1 MTYNRAFN
9 SKFFTYFLLFIAN
22 YSHLNAN
29 ILENKKRLV
38 KNSNYFSNYLSGSA
52 SLQKNDSRRA
62 YGFFENIE
70 NLGAYHSEFNL
81 KYVETLVNNG
91 KIEEAYIFIKKL
103 DKSYQSLYPFNLIL
117 FVYDFK
123 KERYSKL
130 KNYISLPKQSLGDP
144 LLLELYQNLGLWLD
158 LSNKNIEELNQKI
171 SKSNSSFKN
180 VSLTQKILIN
190 LYLDNQKNIDFYF
203 NEISNN
209 KELGRYN
216 YFYLSYYLEKN
227 NKEKINDII
236 NQNLK
241 ISSENLLFKQLF
253 LDTRENKFYKID
265 KFYKRKNINHG
276 LAELF
281 YLFANFYQNYEQV
294 QISNFYLNLSEY
306 LNPNFQSNKILKV
319 ENLIILN
326 NLEQSEKELQV
337 IEKLGKEF
345 YWYANLTRLRF
356 LPNIN
361 SERQINLLESFLK
374 NNEFFISEKYFELAN
389 FVRANKNYTKSI
401 ELYEKSIAS
410 KKNTRD
416 GDWIYYYN
424 LAIGQE
430 RAGLWENA
438 EKSFLQAL
446 KISPKQPEVLNYLAY
461 SWLEKKINLDKAK
474 EMLVEAV
481 NISKGRG
488 YILDSLGWAYFLL
501 KDYDKAE
508 EILQTAYEKEPSE
521 AVIYDHYGDVLWT
534 NGKEIQARYVW
545 QNAIK
550 LKNIEQDLKESIN
563 KKIIFGL
570 EDVDKKKS

>member
-1 MTYNRAFN
+1 MNKKIFYIVF
-9 SKFFTYFLLFIAN
+9 FLLFIAN

-38 KNSNYFSNYLSGSA
+38 KNSNYFSNYLSGSV
-52 SLQKNDSRRA
+52 SLQKNDSRKA
-62 YGFFENIE
+62 YNFFENIE
-70 NLGAYHSEFNL
+70 NLGIYHSEFNL

-117 FVYDFK
+117 FVHDFK

-130 KNYISLPKQSLGDP
+130 QSYISLPKQSFSDP
-144 LLLELYQNLGLWLD
+144 LLLELYQNLGLWAD
-158 LSNKNIEELNQKI
+158 LSNKNTEDLNEKI
-171 SKSNSSFKN
+171 NRSNSSFKN

-190 LYLDNQKNIDFYF
+190 LYLDDQKNIDLNFS
-203 NEISNN
+203 EISNK
-209 KELGRYN
+209 KELSRYN

-227 NKEKINDII
+227 NKDKINDII
-236 NQNLK
+236 NRNLE

-253 LDTRENKFYKID
+253 LDSRENKFYKID

-276 LAELF
+276 LAELL

-306 LNPNFQSNKILKV
+306 LNPNFLSNKILKV

-326 NLEQSEKELQV
+326 NLEELEKEIKI
-337 IEKLGKEF
+337 IEKIGKEF
-345 YWYANLTRLRF
+345 NWYANLTRLRF
-356 LPNIN
+356 LPNN
-361 SERQINLLESFLK
+361 NTERQINLLENFLK
-374 NNEFFISEKYFELAN
+374 NNEFFVSEKYFELAN
-389 FVRANKNYTKSI
+389 FLRANKNYTKSI
-401 ELYEKSIAS
+401 ELYEKSIAL
-410 KKNTRD
+410 KKDERD
-416 GDWIYYYN
+416 DDWIYYYN
-424 LAIGQE
+424 LAISQE
-430 RAGLWENA
+430 RAGIWENA
-438 EKSFLQAL
+438 EKNFLQAL

-481 NISKGRG
+481 NLSKGRG
-488 YILDSLGWAYFLL
+488 YILDSLGWAYFLQ
-501 KDYDKAE
+501 KDFDKAE

-534 NGKEIQARYVW
+534 NGKQIQARYVW

-570 EDVDKKKS
+570 DDADKKKS

>member
-1 MTYNRAFN
+1 MNKKIFYIVF
-9 SKFFTYFLLFIAN
+9 FLLFITN

-38 KNSNYFSNYLSGSA
+38 KNSNYFSNYLSGSV
-52 SLQKNDSRRA
+52 SLQKNDSRKA
-62 YGFFENIE
+62 YNFFENIE
-70 NLGAYHSEFNL
+70 NLGIYHSEFNL

-91 KIEEAYIFIKKL
+91 KIEEAYLFIKKL
-103 DKSYQSLYPFNLIL
+103 DKSNQSLYPFNLIL
-117 FVYDFK
+117 FVHDFK

-130 KNYISLPKQSLGDP
+130 QSYISLPKQSYSDP
-144 LLLELYQNLGLWLD
+144 LLLELYQNLSLWAD
-158 LSNKNIEELNQKI
+158 LSNKNTKDLNEKI
-171 SKSNSSFKN
+171 NRSNSSFKN
-180 VSLTQKILIN
+180 ASLTQKILIN
-190 LYLDNQKNIDFYF
+190 LYLDNQKNIDLNFS
-203 NEISNN
+203 EIYNK

-227 NKEKINDII
+227 NKDKINDII
-236 NQNLK
+236 KRNLE

-253 LDTRENKFYKID
+253 LDARENKFYKID
-265 KFYKRKNINHG
+265 NFYKRKNINHG
-276 LAELF
+276 LAELL

-306 LNPNFQSNKILKV
+306 LNPNFLSNKILKV

-326 NLEQSEKELQV
+326 NLEESENEIKI

-345 YWYANLTRLRF
+345 NWYANLTRLRF
-356 LPNIN
+356 LPNN
-361 SERQINLLESFLK
+361 NMDKQINLLENFLK
-374 NNEFFISEKYFELAN
+374 NNEFFASEKYFELAN
-389 FVRANKNYTKSI
+389 FLRANKNYSKSI
-401 ELYEKSIAS
+401 ELYEKSIAL
-410 KKNTRD
+410 KKDKRD
-416 GDWIYYYN
+416 DDWIYYYN
-424 LAIGQE
+424 LAISQE
-430 RAGLWENA
+430 RAGSWENA
-438 EKSFLQAL
+438 EKNFLQAL

-481 NISKGRG
+481 NLSKGRG

-501 KDYDKAE
+501 KDFDKAE

-534 NGKEIQARYVW
+534 NGKQIQARYVW
-545 QNAIK
+545 QNAVK

-570 EDVDKKKS
+570 DDAYKNKS

>member
-1 MTYNRAFN
+1 MNKRFY
-9 SKFFTYFLLFIAN
+9 YIVILLLFITN

-29 ILENKKRLV
+29 ILENKKKLV
-38 KNSNYFSNYLSGSA
+38 KNSNYFSNYLSGSV
-52 SLQKNDSRRA
+52 SLQKNDSQKA
-62 YGFFENIE
+62 YNFFENIE
-70 NLGAYHSEFNL
+70 NLGIYHSEFNL

-91 KIEEAYIFIKKL
+91 KIQEAYIFIKKL

-117 FVYDFK
+117 FVHDFK

-130 KNYISLPKQSLGDP
+130 KNYISTPKQSLSDP
-144 LLLELYQNLGLWLD
+144 LLLEFYQNLGLWAD
-158 LSNKNIEELNQKI
+158 LANKNTQGLNEKI
-171 SKSNSSFKN
+171 NRSNSSFKN

-190 LYLDNQKNIDFYF
+190 LYLDNQKNIDLYF
-203 NEISNN
+203 NEISNK

-227 NKEKINDII
+227 NKDKINDII
-236 NQNLK
+236 NQNLE

-253 LDTRENKFYKID
+253 LDFRENKFYKIE

-306 LNPNFQSNKILKV
+306 LNPNFLSNKILKV

-326 NLEQSEKELQV
+326 NLKQSEEEMQI

-345 YWYANLTRLRF
+345 NWYANLTRLKF

-361 SERQINLLESFLK
+361 TEKQINLLENLLK
-374 NNEFFISEKYFELAN
+374 NNEFFESEKYFELAN
-389 FVRANKNYTKSI
+389 LVRANKNYIKSI
-401 ELYEKSIAS
+401 ELYEKSILL
-410 KKNTRD
+410 KKDTRD

-424 LAIGQE
+424 LAISQE
-430 RAGLWENA
+430 RAGVWENA

-501 KDYDKAE
+501 KDFDKAE
-508 EILQTAYEKEPSE
+508 EILQTAYEKEPTE

-534 NGKEIQARYVW
+534 NGKQIQARYVW

-550 LKNIEQDLKESIN
+550 LRNIEQDLKESIN

-570 EDVDKKKS
+570 DDVDKKKS

>member
-1 MTYNRAFN
+1 M
-9 SKFFTYFLLFIAN
+9 SKKIFYIVFFLLFIAN

-38 KNSNYFSNYLSGSA
+38 KNSNYFSNYLSGSV
-52 SLQKNDSRRA
+52 SLQKNDSRKA
-62 YGFFENIE
+62 YNFFENIE
-70 NLGAYHSEFNL
+70 NLGIYHSEFNL

-91 KIEEAYIFIKKL
+91 KIEEAYLFIKKL
-103 DKSYQSLYPFNLIL
+103 DKSNQSLYPFNLIL
-117 FVYDFK
+117 FVHDFK

-130 KNYISLPKQSLGDP
+130 QSYISLPKQSSSDP
-144 LLLELYQNLGLWLD
+144 LLLELYQNLSLWAD
-158 LSNKNIEELNQKI
+158 LSNKNIEDLNEKI
-171 SKSNSSFKN
+171 NRSNSSFKN

-190 LYLDNQKNIDFYF
+190 LYLDNQKNIDLNFS
-203 NEISNN
+203 EISKK

-227 NKEKINDII
+227 NKDKINDII
-236 NQNLK
+236 NRNLE

-253 LDTRENKFYKID
+253 LDSRENKFYKID

-276 LAELF
+276 LAELL

-306 LNPNFQSNKILKV
+306 LNPNFLSNKILKV

-326 NLEQSEKELQV
+326 NLEELEKEIKI

-345 YWYANLTRLRF
+345 NWYANLTRLRF
-356 LPNIN
+356 LPNN
-361 SERQINLLESFLK
+361 NTERQINLLENFLK
-374 NNEFFISEKYFELAN
+374 NNEFFVSEKYFELAN
-389 FVRANKNYTKSI
+389 FLRANKNYTKSI
-401 ELYEKSIAS
+401 ELYEKSIAL
-410 KKNTRD
+410 KKDKRD
-416 GDWIYYYN
+416 DDWIYYYN
-424 LAIGQE
+424 LAISQE
-430 RAGLWENA
+430 RAGVWENA
-438 EKSFLQAL
+438 EKNFLQAL

-481 NISKGRG
+481 NLSKGRG

-501 KDYDKAE
+501 KDFDKAE

-534 NGKEIQARYVW
+534 NGKQIQARYVW

-570 EDVDKKKS
+570 DDADKNKS

>member
-1 MTYNRAFN
+1 M
-9 SKFFTYFLLFIAN
+9 SKKIFYIVFFLLFIAN

-38 KNSNYFSNYLSGSA
+38 KNSNYFSNYLSGSV
-52 SLQKNDSRRA
+52 SLQKNDSQKA
-62 YGFFENIE
+62 YNFFENIE
-70 NLGAYHSEFNL
+70 NLGIYHSEFNL

-103 DKSYQSLYPFNLIL
+103 DKSYQSVYPFNLIL
-117 FVYDFK
+117 FVHDFK

-130 KNYISLPKQSLGDP
+130 QSYISLPKQSFSDP
-144 LLLELYQNLGLWLD
+144 LLLELYQNLGLWAD
-158 LSNKNIEELNQKI
+158 LSNKNTEDLNEKI
-171 SKSNSSFKN
+171 NRSNSSFKN

-190 LYLDNQKNIDFYF
+190 LYLDNQKNIDLNFS
-203 NEISNN
+203 EISNK
-209 KELGRYN
+209 KELSRYN

-227 NKEKINDII
+227 NKDKINDII
-236 NQNLK
+236 NRNLE

-253 LDTRENKFYKID
+253 LDSLENKFYKID

-276 LAELF
+276 LAELL

-306 LNPNFQSNKILKV
+306 LNPNFLSNKILKV

-326 NLEQSEKELQV
+326 NLEELEKEIKI

-345 YWYANLTRLRF
+345 NWYANLTRLRF
-356 LPNIN
+356 LPNN
-361 SERQINLLESFLK
+361 NTEKQINILENFLK
-374 NNEFFISEKYFELAN
+374 NNEFFVSEKYFELAN
-389 FVRANKNYTKSI
+389 FLRANKNYNKSI
-401 ELYEKSIAS
+401 ELYEKSIAL
-410 KKNTRD
+410 KKDKRD
-416 GDWIYYYN
+416 DDWIYYYN
-424 LAIGQE
+424 LAISQE
-430 RAGLWENA
+430 RAGVWENA
-438 EKSFLQAL
+438 EKNFLQAL
-446 KISPKQPEVLNYLAY
+446 KISPKQPEVINYLAY

-481 NISKGRG
+481 NLSKGRG

-501 KDYDKAE
+501 KDFDKAE

-534 NGKEIQARYVW
+534 NGKQIQARYVW

-570 EDVDKKKS
+570 DDADKNKS

>member
-1 MTYNRAFN
+1 MNKKIFYIVF
-9 SKFFTYFLLFIAN
+9 FLLFIAN
-22 YSHLNAN
+22 YSYLNAN

-38 KNSNYFSNYLSGSA
+38 KNSNYFSNYLSGSV
-52 SLQKNDSRRA
+52 SLQKNDSRKA
-62 YGFFENIE
+62 YNFFENIE
-70 NLGAYHSEFNL
+70 NLGIYHSEFNL

-117 FVYDFK
+117 FVHDFK

-130 KNYISLPKQSLGDP
+130 QSYISLPKQSFSDP
-144 LLLELYQNLGLWLD
+144 LLLELYQNLSLWAD
-158 LSNKNIEELNQKI
+158 LSNKNTEDLNEKI
-171 SKSNSSFKN
+171 NRLNSSFKN

-190 LYLDNQKNIDFYF
+190 LYLDNQKNIDLNFS
-203 NEISNN
+203 EISNK
-209 KELGRYN
+209 KELSRYN

-227 NKEKINDII
+227 NKDKINDII
-236 NQNLK
+236 NRNLE

-253 LDTRENKFYKID
+253 LDSRENKFYKID

-276 LAELF
+276 LAELL

-306 LNPNFQSNKILKV
+306 LNPNFLSNKILKV

-326 NLEQSEKELQV
+326 NLEESEKEIKI

-345 YWYANLTRLRF
+345 NWYANLTRLRF
-356 LPNIN
+356 LPNN
-361 SERQINLLESFLK
+361 NTDKQINLLENFLK
-374 NNEFFISEKYFELAN
+374 NNEFFASEKYFELAN
-389 FVRANKNYTKSI
+389 FLRANKNYTKSI
-401 ELYEKSIAS
+401 ELYEKSIAL
-410 KKNTRD
+410 KKDKRD
-416 GDWIYYYN
+416 DDWIYYYN
-424 LAIGQE
+424 LAISQE
-430 RAGLWENA
+430 RAGTWENA
-438 EKSFLQAL
+438 EKNFLQAL

-481 NISKGRG
+481 NLSKGRG

-501 KDYDKAE
+501 KDFDKAE

-534 NGKEIQARYVW
+534 NGKQIQARYVW

-570 EDVDKKKS
+570 DDADKKKS

>member
-1 MTYNRAFN
+1 MYKKIN
-9 SKFFTYFLLFIAN
+9 YILILLLFITN

-29 ILENKKRLV
+29 ILDNKKSLV
-38 KNSNYFSNYLSGSA
+38 KNSNYFSNYLSGSV
-52 SLQKNDSRRA
+52 SLQKNDSQKA
-62 YGFFENIE
+62 YSFFENIE
-70 NLGAYHSEFNL
+70 SLGIYHSEFNL

-117 FVYDFK
+117 FVHDFK
-123 KERYSKL
+123 KEKYSKL
-130 KNYISLPKQSLGDP
+130 KNYISLPKNNLNDP
-144 LLLELYQNLGLWLD
+144 LLIELYQNLSLWAD
-158 LSNKNIEELNQKI
+158 LSNKNTEELNEKI
-171 SKSNSSFKN
+171 NRSNSSFKN

-190 LYLDNQKNIDFYF
+190 LYLDNKKNIDQYF
-203 NEISNN
+203 NEISNK

-216 YFYLSYYLEKN
+216 YFYLSYYLENN
-227 NKEKINDII
+227 NKDKINEII
-236 NQNLK
+236 NHNLAA
-241 ISSENLLFKQLF
+241 SSENLLFKQLF
-253 LDTRENKFYKID
+253 LDSRENKFHKID

-281 YLFANFYQNYEQV
+281 YLFSNFYQNYEQV

-306 LNPNFQSNKILKV
+306 LNPNFLSNKILKV

-326 NLEQSEKELQV
+326 NLEQSEKEMQI

-345 YWYANLTRLRF
+345 NWYANFTRLRF

-361 SERQINLLESFLK
+361 NDKQVNLLEKFLK
-374 NNEFFISEKYFELAN
+374 NDEFFASEKYFELAN

-401 ELYEKSIAS
+401 ELYEKSLIL
-410 KKNTRD
+410 KKDRKNS
-416 GDWIYYYN
+416 DWIYYYN
-424 LAIGQE
+424 LAISQE
-430 RAGLWENA
+430 RAGAWESA
-438 EKSFLQAL
+438 EKSFLKAL
-446 KISPKQPEVLNYLAY
+446 EISPKQPEILNYLAY

-501 KDYDKAE
+501 KDFDKAE

-534 NGKEIQARYVW
+534 NGKQIQARYVW

-570 EDVDKKKS
+570 DDVDKNKS

>member
-1 MTYNRAFN
+1 MNKKIFYIVF
-9 SKFFTYFLLFIAN
+9 FLLFIAN
-22 YSHLNAN
+22 YSYLNAN

-38 KNSNYFSNYLSGSA
+38 KNSNYFSNYLSGSV
-52 SLQKNDSRRA
+52 SLQKNDSRKA
-62 YGFFENIE
+62 YNFFENIE
-70 NLGAYHSEFNL
+70 NLGIYHSEFNL

-117 FVYDFK
+117 FVHDFK

-130 KNYISLPKQSLGDP
+130 QSYISLPKQSFSDP
-144 LLLELYQNLGLWLD
+144 LLLELYQNLGLWAD
-158 LSNKNIEELNQKI
+158 LSNKNTEDLNEKI
-171 SKSNSSFKN
+171 NRSNSSFKN

-190 LYLDNQKNIDFYF
+190 LYLDNQKNIDLNFS
-203 NEISNN
+203 EISNK
-209 KELGRYN
+209 KELNRYN

-227 NKEKINDII
+227 NKDKINDII
-236 NQNLK
+236 NRNLE

-253 LDTRENKFYKID
+253 LDSLENKFYKID

-276 LAELF
+276 LAELL

-306 LNPNFQSNKILKV
+306 LNPNFLSNKILKV

-326 NLEQSEKELQV
+326 NLEESEKEIKI

-345 YWYANLTRLRF
+345 NWYANLTRLRF
-356 LPNIN
+356 LPNN
-361 SERQINLLESFLK
+361 NTDKQINLLENFLK
-374 NNEFFISEKYFELAN
+374 NNEFFASEKYFELAN
-389 FVRANKNYTKSI
+389 FLRANKNYTKSI
-401 ELYEKSIAS
+401 ELYEKSIEL
-410 KKNTRD
+410 KKDKRD
-416 GDWIYYYN
+416 DDWIYYYN
-424 LAIGQE
+424 LAISQE
-430 RAGLWENA
+430 RAGTWENA
-438 EKSFLQAL
+438 EKNFLQAL

-481 NISKGRG
+481 NLSKGRG

-501 KDYDKAE
+501 KDFDKAE

-534 NGKEIQARYVW
+534 NGKQIQARYVW

-570 EDVDKKKS
+570 DDADKKKS

>member
-1 MTYNRAFN
+1 MNKKIFYIVF
-9 SKFFTYFLLFIAN
+9 FLLFIAN
-22 YSHLNAN
+22 YSYLNAN

-38 KNSNYFSNYLSGSA
+38 KNSNYFSNYLSGSV
-52 SLQKNDSRRA
+52 SLQKNDSRKA
-62 YGFFENIE
+62 YNFFENIE
-70 NLGAYHSEFNL
+70 NLGIYHSEFNL

-117 FVYDFK
+117 FVHDFK

-130 KNYISLPKQSLGDP
+130 QSYISSPKQSYSDP
-144 LLLELYQNLGLWLD
+144 LLLELYQNLGLWAD
-158 LSNKNIEELNQKI
+158 LSNKNTEDLNGKI
-171 SKSNSSFKN
+171 NSSNSSFKN
-180 VSLTQKILIN
+180 ISLTQKILIN
-190 LYLDNQKNIDFYF
+190 LYLDNQKNIDINFS
-203 NEISNN
+203 EISNK
-209 KELGRYN
+209 KELSRYN

-227 NKEKINDII
+227 NKDKINDII
-236 NQNLK
+236 NRNLE

-253 LDTRENKFYKID
+253 LDSRENKFYKID

-276 LAELF
+276 LAELL

-306 LNPNFQSNKILKV
+306 LNPNFLSNKILKV

-326 NLEQSEKELQV
+326 NLEESEKEIKI

-345 YWYANLTRLRF
+345 NWYANLTRLRF
-356 LPNIN
+356 LPNN
-361 SERQINLLESFLK
+361 NTDKQINLLENFLK
-374 NNEFFISEKYFELAN
+374 NNEFFASEKYFELAN
-389 FVRANKNYTKSI
+389 FLRANKNYTKSI
-401 ELYEKSIAS
+401 ELYEKSIAL
-410 KKNTRD
+410 KKDKRD
-416 GDWIYYYN
+416 DDWIYYYN
-424 LAIGQE
+424 LAISQE
-430 RAGLWENA
+430 RAGTWENA
-438 EKSFLQAL
+438 EKNFLQAL

-481 NISKGRG
+481 NLSKGRG

-501 KDYDKAE
+501 KDFDKAE

-534 NGKEIQARYVW
+534 NGKQIQARYVW

-570 EDVDKKKS
+570 DDADKKKS

>member
-1 MTYNRAFN
+1 MNKKIFYIVFL
-9 SKFFTYFLLFIAN
+9 LLFIAN

-29 ILENKKRLV
+29 ILDNKKKLV

-144 LLLELYQNLGLWLD
+144 LLLELYQNLGLWHD
-158 LSNKNIEELNQKI
+158 LSNKNIEEFNQKI

>member
-1 MTYNRAFN
+1 MNKKIFYIVFL
-9 SKFFTYFLLFIAN
+9 LLFIAN

-29 ILENKKRLV
+29 ILDNKKRLV
-38 KNSNYFSNYLSGSA
+38 KNSNYFSNYLSGSV
-52 SLQKNDSRRA
+52 SLQKNDSQKA

-70 NLGAYHSEFNL
+70 NLGTYHSEFNL

-130 KNYISLPKQSLGDP
+130 KNYISLPKQSLSDP
-144 LLLELYQNLGLWLD
+144 LLAELYQNLSLWAD

-171 SKSNSSFKN
+171 GTSNSSFKN

-190 LYLDNQKNIDFYF
+190 LYLDNPKNIDLYF
-203 NEISNN
+203 NEISNK

-227 NKEKINDII
+227 NKDKINDII
-236 NQNLK
+236 NRNLE

-253 LDTRENKFYKID
+253 LDSRENKFYKID

-306 LNPNFQSNKILKV
+306 LNPNFESNKILKV

-326 NLEQSEKELQV
+326 NLEQSEKEIKV

-361 SERQINLLESFLK
+361 SEKQINLLESFLK
-374 NNEFFISEKYFELAN
+374 NNEFFASEKYFELAN
-389 FVRANKNYTKSI
+389 FVRVNKNYSKSI

-410 KKNTRD
+410 KKDKKD

-424 LAIGQE
+424 LAISQE

-570 EDVDKKKS
+570 DYADKNKS

>member
-1 MTYNRAFN
+1 MNKKIFYIVFL
-9 SKFFTYFLLFIAN
+9 LLFITN
-22 YSHLNAN
+22 YSHLSAN
-29 ILENKKRLV
+29 ILDNKKRLV
-38 KNSNYFSNYLSGSA
+38 KNSNYFSNYLSGSL
-52 SLQKNDSRRA
+52 SLQKNDSQKA
-62 YGFFENIE
+62 YSFFENIE
-70 NLGAYHSEFNL
+70 NLGIYHSEFNL
-81 KYVETLVNNG
+81 KYIETLVNNG

-130 KNYISLPKQSLGDP
+130 KNYISLPKQSPSDP
-144 LLLELYQNLGLWLD
+144 LLFEFYQNLGLWID
-158 LSNKNIEELNQKI
+158 LSNKNTEELNKKI
-171 SKSNSSFKN
+171 NRSNSTFKN

-190 LYLDNQKNIDFYF
+190 LYLDNQKNIDLYF
-203 NEISNN
+203 NEISNK

-227 NKEKINDII
+227 NKDKINSII
-236 NQNLK
+236 NQNLE

-253 LDTRENKFYKID
+253 LDSRENKFYKID
-265 KFYKRKNINHG
+265 KFYKRKNIDHG

-294 QISNFYLNLSEY
+294 QISNFYLNLGEY
-306 LNPNFQSNKILKV
+306 LNPNFLSNKILKV

-326 NLEQSEKELQV
+326 NLEQSEKEIQI
-337 IEKLGKEF
+337 IEKLGREF

-361 SERQINLLESFLK
+361 TEKQINLLENFLK
-374 NNEFFISEKYFELAN
+374 NNNFFVSEKYFELAN
-389 FVRANKNYTKSI
+389 FVRANKNYSKSI
-401 ELYEKSIAS
+401 ELYQRSIAL
-410 KKNTRD
+410 KKDIRD

-424 LAIGQE
+424 LAISQE
-430 RAGLWENA
+430 RAGAWENA

-501 KDYDKAE
+501 KDFDKAE

-570 EDVDKKKS
+570 EDANKNKS

>member
-1 MTYNRAFN
+1 MNKKIFYIAFL
-9 SKFFTYFLLFIAN
+9 LLFIAN

-29 ILENKKRLV
+29 ILDNKKKLV

-190 LYLDNQKNIDFYF
+190 LYLDNQKNINFYF

-253 LDTRENKFYKID
+253 LDTRENKFYKIN
-265 KFYKRKNINHG
+265 KFYKRKNIHHG

-361 SERQINLLESFLK
+361 SERQISLLESFLK

>member
-1 MTYNRAFN
+1 MNK
-9 SKFFTYFLLFIAN
+9 KFFYIVFFLLFIAN
-22 YSHLNAN
+22 YSYLNAN

-38 KNSNYFSNYLSGSA
+38 KNSNYFSNYLSGSV
-52 SLQKNDSRRA
+52 SLQKNDSRKA
-62 YGFFENIE
+62 YNFFENIE
-70 NLGAYHSEFNL
+70 NLGIYHSEFNL

-91 KIEEAYIFIKKL
+91 KIEEAYLFIKKL
-103 DKSYQSLYPFNLIL
+103 DKSNQSLYPFNLIL
-117 FVYDFK
+117 FVHDFK

-130 KNYISLPKQSLGDP
+130 QSYISLPKQSYSDP
-144 LLLELYQNLGLWLD
+144 LLLELYQNLGLWAD
-158 LSNKNIEELNQKI
+158 LSNKNTKDLNEKI
-171 SKSNSSFKN
+171 NRSNSSFKN
-180 VSLTQKILIN
+180 VSLIQKILIN
-190 LYLDNQKNIDFYF
+190 LYLDNQKNIDLNFS
-203 NEISNN
+203 EISNK

-227 NKEKINDII
+227 NKDKINDII
-236 NQNLK
+236 KRNLE

-265 KFYKRKNINHG
+265 NFYKRKNINHG
-276 LAELF
+276 LAELL

-306 LNPNFQSNKILKV
+306 LNPNFLSNKILKV
-319 ENLIILN
+319 ENLITLN
-326 NLEQSEKELQV
+326 NLEESEKEIKI

-345 YWYANLTRLRF
+345 NWYANLTRLRF
-356 LPNIN
+356 LPNN
-361 SERQINLLESFLK
+361 NTDKQINLLENFLK
-374 NNEFFISEKYFELAN
+374 NNEFFASEKYFELAN
-389 FVRANKNYTKSI
+389 FLRANKNYSKSI
-401 ELYEKSIAS
+401 ELYEKSIAL
-410 KKNTRD
+410 KKDKRD
-416 GDWIYYYN
+416 DDWIYYYN
-424 LAIGQE
+424 LAISQE
-430 RAGLWENA
+430 RAGAWDNA
-438 EKSFLQAL
+438 EKNFLQAL

-481 NISKGRG
+481 NLSKGRG

-501 KDYDKAE
+501 KDFDKAE

-534 NGKEIQARYVW
+534 NGKQIQARYVW

-570 EDVDKKKS
+570 DDADKNKS

>member
-1 MTYNRAFN
+1 MNKKIFYIVF
-9 SKFFTYFLLFIAN
+9 FLLFIAN
-22 YSHLNAN
+22 YSYLNAN

-38 KNSNYFSNYLSGSA
+38 KNSNYFSNYLSGSV
-52 SLQKNDSRRA
+52 SLQKNDSRKA
-62 YGFFENIE
+62 YNFFENIE
-70 NLGAYHSEFNL
+70 NLGIYHSEFNL

-117 FVYDFK
+117 FVHDFK

-130 KNYISLPKQSLGDP
+130 QSYISLPKQSFSDP
-144 LLLELYQNLGLWLD
+144 LLLELYQNLSLWAD
-158 LSNKNIEELNQKI
+158 LSNKNIEDLNEKI
-171 SKSNSSFKN
+171 NRSNSSFKN

-190 LYLDNQKNIDFYF
+190 LYLDNQKNIDLNFS
-203 NEISNN
+203 EISNK
-209 KELGRYN
+209 KELSRYN

-227 NKEKINDII
+227 NKDKINDII
-236 NQNLK
+236 NRNLE

-253 LDTRENKFYKID
+253 LDSRENKFYKID

-276 LAELF
+276 LAELL

-306 LNPNFQSNKILKV
+306 LNPNFLSNKILKV

-326 NLEQSEKELQV
+326 NLEESEKEIKI

-345 YWYANLTRLRF
+345 NWYANLTRLRF
-356 LPNIN
+356 LPNN
-361 SERQINLLESFLK
+361 NTEKQINLLENFLK
-374 NNEFFISEKYFELAN
+374 NNEFFVSEKYFELAN
-389 FVRANKNYTKSI
+389 FLRANKNYTKSI
-401 ELYEKSIAS
+401 ELYEKSIAL
-410 KKNTRD
+410 KKDKRD
-416 GDWIYYYN
+416 DDWIYYYN
-424 LAIGQE
+424 LAISQE
-430 RAGLWENA
+430 RAGTWENA
-438 EKSFLQAL
+438 EKNFLQAL

-481 NISKGRG
+481 NLSKGRG

-501 KDYDKAE
+501 KDFDKAE

-534 NGKEIQARYVW
+534 NGKQIQARYVW

-570 EDVDKKKS
+570 DDADKKKS

>member
-1 MTYNRAFN
+1 M
-9 SKFFTYFLLFIAN
+9 SKKIFYIVFFLLFIAN

-38 KNSNYFSNYLSGSA
+38 KNSNYFSNYLSGSV
-52 SLQKNDSRRA
+52 SLQKNDSQKA
-62 YGFFENIE
+62 YNFFENIE
-70 NLGAYHSEFNL
+70 KLGIYHSEFNL

-103 DKSYQSLYPFNLIL
+103 DKSYQSVYPFNLIL
-117 FVYDFK
+117 FVHDFK

-130 KNYISLPKQSLGDP
+130 QSYISLPKQSFSDP
-144 LLLELYQNLGLWLD
+144 LLLELYQNLGLWAD
-158 LSNKNIEELNQKI
+158 LSNKNTEDLNEKI
-171 SKSNSSFKN
+171 NRSNSSFKN

-190 LYLDNQKNIDFYF
+190 LYLDNQKNIDLNFS
-203 NEISNN
+203 EISNK

-227 NKEKINDII
+227 NKDKINDII
-236 NQNLK
+236 NRNLE

-253 LDTRENKFYKID
+253 LDSHENKFYKID

-276 LAELF
+276 LAELL

-306 LNPNFQSNKILKV
+306 LNPNFLSNKILKI
-319 ENLIILN
+319 ENLIIIN
-326 NLEQSEKELQV
+326 NLEESEKELKI

-345 YWYANLTRLRF
+345 NWYANLTRLRF
-356 LPNIN
+356 LPNN
-361 SERQINLLESFLK
+361 NTEKQINLLENFLK
-374 NNEFFISEKYFELAN
+374 NNEFFKSEKYFELAN
-389 FVRANKNYTKSI
+389 FLRANKNYTKSI

-410 KKNTRD
+410 KKDKRD
-416 GDWIYYYN
+416 ADWIYYYN
-424 LAIGQE
+424 LAISQE
-430 RAGLWENA
+430 RAGVWENA
-438 EKSFLQAL
+438 EKNFLQAL

-481 NISKGRG
+481 NLSKGRG

-501 KDYDKAE
+501 KDFDKAE

-534 NGKEIQARYVW
+534 NGKQIQARYVW

-550 LKNIEQDLKESIN
+550 LKNIEQDLKDSIN

-570 EDVDKKKS
+570 DDADKKKS

>member
-1 MTYNRAFN
+1 MNKKIFYIVFL
-9 SKFFTYFLLFIAN
+9 LLFIAN

-29 ILENKKRLV
+29 ILDNKKKLV

-117 FVYDFK
+117 LVYDFK

-144 LLLELYQNLGLWLD
+144 LLLELYQNLGLWHD

>member
-1 MTYNRAFN
+1 MNKKIFYIVF
-9 SKFFTYFLLFIAN
+9 FLLFIAN

-29 ILENKKRLV
+29 ILENKKRSV
-38 KNSNYFSNYLSGSA
+38 KNSNYFSNYLSGSV
-52 SLQKNDSRRA
+52 SLQKNDSRKA
-62 YGFFENIE
+62 YNFFENIE
-70 NLGAYHSEFNL
+70 NLGIYHSEFNL

-117 FVYDFK
+117 FVHDFK

-130 KNYISLPKQSLGDP
+130 QSYISLPKQSFSDP
-144 LLLELYQNLGLWLD
+144 LLLELYQNLSLWAD
-158 LSNKNIEELNQKI
+158 LSNKNIEDLNEKI
-171 SKSNSSFKN
+171 NRSNSSFKN

-190 LYLDNQKNIDFYF
+190 LYLDNQKNIDLNFS
-203 NEISNN
+203 EISNK
-209 KELGRYN
+209 KELSRYN

-227 NKEKINDII
+227 NKDKINDII
-236 NQNLK
+236 NRNLE

-253 LDTRENKFYKID
+253 LDSRENKFYKID

-276 LAELF
+276 LAELL

-306 LNPNFQSNKILKV
+306 LNPNFLSNKILKV

-326 NLEQSEKELQV
+326 NLEESEKEIKI

-345 YWYANLTRLRF
+345 NWYANLTRLRF
-356 LPNIN
+356 LPNN
-361 SERQINLLESFLK
+361 NTEKQINLLENFLK
-374 NNEFFISEKYFELAN
+374 NNEFFVSEKYFELAN
-389 FVRANKNYTKSI
+389 FLRANKNYTKSI
-401 ELYEKSIAS
+401 ELYEKSIAL
-410 KKNTRD
+410 KKDKRD
-416 GDWIYYYN
+416 DDWIYYYN
-424 LAIGQE
+424 LAISQE
-430 RAGLWENA
+430 RAGTWENA
-438 EKSFLQAL
+438 EKNFLQAL

-481 NISKGRG
+481 NLSKGRG

-501 KDYDKAE
+501 KDFDKAE

-534 NGKEIQARYVW
+534 NGKQIQARYVW

-570 EDVDKKKS
+570 DDADKKKS

>member
-1 MTYNRAFN
+1 M
-9 SKFFTYFLLFIAN
+9 SKKIFYIVFFLLFIAN
-22 YSHLNAN
+22 YWHLNAN

-38 KNSNYFSNYLSGSA
+38 KNSNYFSNYLSGSV
-52 SLQKNDSRRA
+52 SLQKNDSRKA
-62 YGFFENIE
+62 YNFFENIE
-70 NLGAYHSEFNL
+70 NLGIYHSEFNL

-117 FVYDFK
+117 FVHDFK

-130 KNYISLPKQSLGDP
+130 QSYISLPKQSFSDP
-144 LLLELYQNLGLWLD
+144 LLLELYQNLGLWAD
-158 LSNKNIEELNQKI
+158 LSNKNTEDLNEKI
-171 SKSNSSFKN
+171 NRSNSSFKN

-190 LYLDNQKNIDFYF
+190 LYLDDQKNIDLNFS
-203 NEISNN
+203 EISNK

-227 NKEKINDII
+227 NKDKINDII
-236 NQNLK
+236 NRNLE

-253 LDTRENKFYKID
+253 LDSHENKFYKID

-276 LAELF
+276 LAELL

-306 LNPNFQSNKILKV
+306 LNPNFLSNKILKV
-319 ENLIILN
+319 ENLITLN
-326 NLEQSEKELQV
+326 NLEELEKEIKI

-345 YWYANLTRLRF
+345 NWYANLTRLRF
-356 LPNIN
+356 LPNN
-361 SERQINLLESFLK
+361 NTEKQINILENFLK
-374 NNEFFISEKYFELAN
+374 NNEFFVSEKYFELAN
-389 FVRANKNYTKSI
+389 FLRANKNYTKSI
-401 ELYEKSIAS
+401 ELYEKSIAL
-410 KKNTRD
+410 KKDKRD
-416 GDWIYYYN
+416 DDWIYYYN
-424 LAIGQE
+424 LAISQE
-430 RAGLWENA
+430 RAGVWENA
-438 EKSFLQAL
+438 EKNFLQAL

-481 NISKGRG
+481 NLSKGRG

-501 KDYDKAE
+501 KDFDKAE

-534 NGKEIQARYVW
+534 NGKQIQARYVW

-550 LKNIEQDLKESIN
+550 LKNIEQDLKETIN

-570 EDVDKKKS
+570 DDADKQKS

>member
-1 MTYNRAFN
+1 MNKKIFYIVF
-9 SKFFTYFLLFIAN
+9 FLLFIAN

-38 KNSNYFSNYLSGSA
+38 KNSNYFSNYLSGSV
-52 SLQKNDSRRA
+52 SLQKNDSRNA
-62 YGFFENIE
+62 YNFFENIE
-70 NLGAYHSEFNL
+70 NLGIYHSEFNL

-91 KIEEAYIFIKKL
+91 KIEEAYLFIKKL
-103 DKSYQSLYPFNLIL
+103 DKSNQSLYPFNLIL
-117 FVYDFK
+117 FVHDFK

-130 KNYISLPKQSLGDP
+130 QSYIPLPKQSSSDP
-144 LLLELYQNLGLWLD
+144 LLLELYQNLGLWAD
-158 LSNKNIEELNQKI
+158 LSNKNKEDLNVKI
-171 SKSNSSFKN
+171 NRTNSSFKN

-190 LYLDNQKNIDFYF
+190 LYLDNQKNIDLNFS
-203 NEISNN
+203 EISKK

-227 NKEKINDII
+227 NKDKINDII
-236 NQNLK
+236 KQNLE

-253 LDTRENKFYKID
+253 LDSRENKFYKID
-265 KFYKRKNINHG
+265 NFYKRKNINHG
-276 LAELF
+276 LAELL

-306 LNPNFQSNKILKV
+306 LNPNFLSNKILKV
-319 ENLIILN
+319 ENLITLN
-326 NLEQSEKELQV
+326 NLEESEKEIKI

-345 YWYANLTRLRF
+345 NWYANLTRLRF
-356 LPNIN
+356 LPNN
-361 SERQINLLESFLK
+361 NTDKQINLLENFLK
-374 NNEFFISEKYFELAN
+374 NNEFFASEKYFELAN
-389 FVRANKNYTKSI
+389 FLRANKNYSKSI
-401 ELYEKSIAS
+401 ELYEKSIAL
-410 KKNTRD
+410 KKDKRD
-416 GDWIYYYN
+416 DDWIYYYN
-424 LAIGQE
+424 LAISQE
-430 RAGLWENA
+430 RAGAWENA
-438 EKSFLQAL
+438 EKNFLQAL

-481 NISKGRG
+481 NLSKGRG

-501 KDYDKAE
+501 KDFDKAE

-534 NGKEIQARYVW
+534 NGKQIQARYVW

-570 EDVDKKKS
+570 DDADKNKS

>member
-1 MTYNRAFN
+1 M
-9 SKFFTYFLLFIAN
+9 SKKIFYIVFFLLFIAN
-22 YSHLNAN
+22 YSNLNAN

-38 KNSNYFSNYLSGSA
+38 KNSNYFSNYLSGNV
-52 SLQKNDSRRA
+52 SLQKNDSQKA
-62 YGFFENIE
+62 YIFFENIE
-70 NLGAYHSEFNL
+70 NLGIYHSEFNL

-103 DKSYQSLYPFNLIL
+103 DKSYQSVYPFNLIL
-117 FVYDFK
+117 FVHDFK

-130 KNYISLPKQSLGDP
+130 KSYISLPKQSFSDP
-144 LLLELYQNLGLWLD
+144 LLLELYQNLGLWAD
-158 LSNKNIEELNQKI
+158 LSNKNTENLNEKI
-171 SKSNSSFKN
+171 NRLNSSFKN

-190 LYLDNQKNIDFYF
+190 LYLDNQKNIDLNFS
-203 NEISNN
+203 EISNK

-227 NKEKINDII
+227 NKDKINDII
-236 NQNLK
+236 NRNLE

-253 LDTRENKFYKID
+253 LDSHENKFYKID

-276 LAELF
+276 LAELL

-306 LNPNFQSNKILKV
+306 LNPNFLSNKILKI

-326 NLEQSEKELQV
+326 NLEESEKELKI

-345 YWYANLTRLRF
+345 NWYANLTRLRF
-356 LPNIN
+356 LPNN
-361 SERQINLLESFLK
+361 NTEKQINLLENFLK
-374 NNEFFISEKYFELAN
+374 NNEFFKSEKYFELAN
-389 FVRANKNYTKSI
+389 FLRANKNYTKSI

-410 KKNTRD
+410 KKDKRD
-416 GDWIYYYN
+416 DDWIYYYN
-424 LAIGQE
+424 LAISQE
-430 RAGLWENA
+430 RAGVWENA
-438 EKSFLQAL
+438 EKNFLQAL

-481 NISKGRG
+481 NLSKGRG

-501 KDYDKAE
+501 KDFDKAE

-534 NGKEIQARYVW
+534 NGKQIQARYVW

-570 EDVDKKKS
+570 DDADKKKS

>member
-1 MTYNRAFN
+1 MNKKIFYIVF
-9 SKFFTYFLLFIAN
+9 FLLFIAN

-38 KNSNYFSNYLSGSA
+38 KNSNYFSNYLSGSV
-52 SLQKNDSRRA
+52 SLQKNDSRKA
-62 YGFFENIE
+62 YNFFENIE
-70 NLGAYHSEFNL
+70 NLGIYHSEFNL

-91 KIEEAYIFIKKL
+91 KIEEAYLFIKKL
-103 DKSYQSLYPFNLIL
+103 DKSNQSLYPFNLIL
-117 FVYDFK
+117 FVHDFK

-130 KNYISLPKQSLGDP
+130 QSYISLPKQSYSDP
-144 LLLELYQNLGLWLD
+144 LLLELYQNLGLWAD
-158 LSNKNIEELNQKI
+158 LSNKNTKDLNEKI
-171 SKSNSSFKN
+171 NRSNSSFKN

-190 LYLDNQKNIDFYF
+190 LYLDNQKNIDLNFS
-203 NEISNN
+203 EISNK

-227 NKEKINDII
+227 NKDKINDII
-236 NQNLK
+236 KQNLE

-265 KFYKRKNINHG
+265 NFYKRKNINHG
-276 LAELF
+276 LAELL

-306 LNPNFQSNKILKV
+306 LNPNFLSNKILKV

-326 NLEQSEKELQV
+326 NLEESEKEIKI

-345 YWYANLTRLRF
+345 NWYANLTRLRF
-356 LPNIN
+356 LPNN
-361 SERQINLLESFLK
+361 NMDKQINLLENFLK
-374 NNEFFISEKYFELAN
+374 NNEFFASEKYFELAN
-389 FVRANKNYTKSI
+389 FLRANKNYSKSI
-401 ELYEKSIAS
+401 ELYEKSIAL
-410 KKNTRD
+410 KKDKRD
-416 GDWIYYYN
+416 DDWIYYYN
-424 LAIGQE
+424 LAISQE
-430 RAGLWENA
+430 RAGAWENA
-438 EKSFLQAL
+438 EKNFLQAL

-481 NISKGRG
+481 NLSKGRG

-501 KDYDKAE
+501 KDFDKAE

-534 NGKEIQARYVW
+534 NGKQIQARYVW

-550 LKNIEQDLKESIN
+550 LKNIEQGFKRIY
-563 KKIIFGL
+563 
-570 EDVDKKKS
+570 